1 MTNKAPAVLQ
11 FEQER
16 AARLQQ
22 FQSDSVLK
30 GATLA
35 WSELA
40 FTRGYSYNFEWMGR
54 PIIQYPADMIGLQEV
69 IWHTQPDLIIETG
82 VAHGGS
88 LVMYAGMQQMMG
100 IENAKV
106 LGVEI
111 DLRAHNRELI
121 QSHPMAKHI
130 QIVDGSSVAEETLTQ
145 VRAIASQ
152 HKRIMV
158 TLDSLHTH
166 KHVLSELRA
175 YAPLVTLG
183 NYLIV
188 QDTHVEELPD
198 SLWQN
203 RPWKR
208 GDNPMTAALKFVA
221 EDSAF
226 VNDAALEAKLQ
237 ITCARNGWLKRVR
250 AS

>member
-1 MTNKAPAVLQ
+1 MSKAPPVVQ

-16 AARLQQ
+16 DARLQSY
-22 FQSDSVLK
+22 QSDATLK
-30 GATLA
+30 GASLA

-54 PIIQYPADMIGLQEV
+54 PIIQYPSDMIGLQEV
-69 IWHTQPDLIIETG
+69 IWQTQPDLIIETG

-88 LVMYAGMQQMMG
+88 LVMYAGLQQMMG
-100 IENAKV
+100 IANAKV

-111 DLRAHNRELI
+111 DLRAHNRALI
-121 QSHPMAKHI
+121 ADHPMAKHI
-130 QIVDGSSVAEETLTQ
+130 EIVDGSSVADDTLER
-145 VRAIASQ
+145 VRTIAAK
-152 HKRIMV
+152 HRRIMV

-166 KHVLSELRA
+166 AHVLAELER

-198 SLWQN
+198 QLWKD

-208 GDNPMTAALKFVA
+208 GDNPMTASL
-221 EDSAF
+221 AF
-226 VNDAALEAKLQ
+226 LARHPEFENDAALEAKLQ
-237 ITCARNGWLKRVR
+237 ITCARNGWLRR
-250 AS
+250 IA